1 MFKRYGKNSK
11 RIHYLVAILFE
22 GWRALQKDDHEEN
35 EPLWVDGGFV
45 ASYFEM
51 RGCIDDN
58 WDNFGQRLFGL
69 TYDPEPGAL
78 DIVAQRHVFTDK
90 MTGYFH
96 RFQGIRAD
104 AGSFT
109 LDPVLIESL
118 KTIPTRARFIE
129 WIVANSQMSAFHVD
143 RLCFEVAEH
152 HRLDHFDW
160 AELLSSSKQ

>member
-1 MFKRYGKNSK
+1 MFKQYGKNSK

-45 ASYFEM
+45 ASYFELS
-51 RGCIDDN
+51 GSIDAN
-58 WDNFGQRLFGL
+58 WDQFGQRLFGL

-78 DIVAQRHVFTDK
+78 DIIADRHVFTDRT
-90 MTGYFH
+90 TGYFH
-96 RFQGIRAD
+96 RFQGIRPD

-109 LDPVLIESL
+109 LDSVLVESL
-118 KTIPTRARFIE
+118 KSIPTRARFIE
-129 WIVANSQMSAFHVD
+129 WLVANSQMSAFHVD
-143 RLCFEVAEH
+143 QLCFEIGQH
-152 HRLDHFDW
+152 HMLDHFDW